1 MLALAQLLGLER
13 SLRGRR
19 VLSVF
24 VDTTVTDPASRSGWR
39 SQLDR
44 AFARLHSEAGGR
56 TPGDRTALELCLA
69 HVRTALEGARGA
81 PGRPGWVAYATTDD
95 VVLAE
100 AVSTPVK
107 TRVYWQHGMVIAP
120 LLAQGAVVGASAARL
135 DLVTGETRNA
145 PRFLPTAKG
154 AEPVPV
160 AP

>member
-39 SQLDR
+39 CQLDR
-44 AFARLHSEAGGR
+44 AFARLQFDAGGLK
-56 TPGDRTALELCLA
+56 PGDRTALELCLA
-69 HVRTALEGARGA
+69 HVRTALQGARGA

-100 AVSTPVK
+100 AVRTPVK

-120 LLAQGAVVGASAARL
+120 LLAQGAVAGAAAARL
-135 DLVTGETRNA
+135 DPVAGAMPNA
-145 PRFLPTAKG
+145 QPFAAIAKR
-154 AEPVPV
+154 AESVPV
-160 AP
+160 TR

>member
-24 VDTTVTDPASRSGWR
+24 VDTTVTDPASRWGWR

-44 AFARLHSEAGGR
+44 AFARLQSDAGGLQ
-56 TPGDRTALELCLA
+56 PGDRTALELCLA
-69 HVRTALEGARGA
+69 HVRTALQGARGT
-81 PGRPGWVAYATTDD
+81 PGRPAWVAYATTDD

-100 AVSTPVK
+100 AVRTPVK

-120 LLAQGAVVGASAARL
+120 LLAQGAVAGAAAARL
-135 DLVTGETRNA
+135 DPVAGTMPNA
-145 PRFLPTAKG
+145 PQF
-154 AEPVPV
+154 
-160 AP
+160 APSARRADAVRVTT

>member
-24 VDTTVTDPASRSGWR
+24 VDTTVTDPVSRAGWR
-39 SQLDR
+39 CQLDR
-44 AFARLHSEAGGR
+44 AFARLLSDAGGR

-100 AVSTPVK
+100 AVSAAVK

-135 DLVTGETRNA
+135 DPVTSAIHSA
-145 PRFLPTAKG
+145 PRFVSLAKA